1 VIWMAMLALA
11 ISMAVGFALVKAL
24 WPAEEFDPSTL
35 FLQFSLACGFGL
47 GATSLL
53 LFLVMSLRGIGGRAT
68 ELFAETCLL
77 LALLIAWFLRR
88 GKPIAPSVKRQA
100 PRSRLSFFLA
110 AGLAIALA
118 SNLASFVLLSR
129 KAPYGSWDGWS
140 IWNLHARFLFRGGQF
155 WEDVF
160 SPLLDYYKPDYP
172 LLIPA
177 SIARLW
183 IYTNHEDLL
192 AAALVAAVFT
202 FALAL
207 LTAASVARLRDGTQ
221 GMLAGLIVLGT
232 PAFVNQGSSQ
242 CADLAV
248 AFFFLSTLVLF
259 CLNDYLGH
267 SNGYLAL
274 AGVAAGMAAW
284 TKNEGFML
292 LLVVIGIR
300 FALWVQTL
308 GWRMLWRQNA
318 AFFAGLAPVMLVVL
332 YFKQHLVPVNDMVA
346 GQGLQATVGRLV
358 SLSRYRITL
367 KAFVHQAFFGG
378 GWFLPIVLILAFYAL
393 LVGFKHHE
401 RRKALIAPVFSIM
414 VAAIGYFL
422 VYIVTPHDLAWQI
435 RWSLDRVFMQ
445 LWPAAVFSVFIFLCT
460 PDEAIDASGSVSA
473 APAIGGRVAA
483 GTTAQ
488 VATQ

>member
-1 VIWMAMLALA
+1 VIWTALALVV
-11 ISMAVGFALVKAL
+11 SLVTGWLLVKAL
-24 WPAEEFDPSTL
+24 WPAERLDGAGWL
-35 FLQFSLACGFGL
+35 LQFSLAAGLGL
-47 GATSLL
+47 GATSLVT
-53 LFLVMSLRGIGGRAT
+53 FLVLLLHGRLGRVPELIGDSI
-68 ELFAETCLL
+68 L
-77 LALLIAWFLRR
+77 LALLFAIWALKR
-88 GKPIAPSVKRQA
+88 KPAISPVSREGE
-100 PRSRLSFFLA
+100 PRSPFLLPA
-110 AGLAIALA
+110 AFLIALA
-118 SNLASFVLLSR
+118 SSFVRFILLAR
-129 KAPYGSWDGWS
+129 KEPHGNWDGWS

-155 WEDVF
+155 WKDTF

-172 LLIPA
+172 LLVPG

-183 IYTNHEDLL
+183 TNANHESVI
-192 AAALVAAVFT
+192 APTIVAAIFT

-207 LTAASVARLRDGTQ
+207 FTAASVARLRDGMQ

-242 CADLAV
+242 CADLPV

-259 CLNDYLGH
+259 CLNDYFGH

-300 FALWVQTL
+300 VALWVRTL
-308 GWRMLWRQNA
+308 GLRGLWRQNA
-318 AFFAGLAPVMLVVL
+318 AFFAGLTPVMLVVL

-367 KAFVHQAFFGG
+367 KAFVHEAFFWG
-378 GWFLPIVLILAFYAL
+378 GWFLPIILILAFYAL

-401 RRKALIAPVFSIM
+401 RRKELIAPVLSII
-414 VAAIGYFL
+414 VAAIGYFM
-422 VYIVTPHDLAWQI
+422 VYILTPHDLAWQI

-445 LWPAAVFSVFIFLCT
+445 LWPAAVFSMFMFLCT
-460 PDEAIDASGSVSA
+460 PNEAINASGSVSA
-473 APAIGGRVAA
+473 AP
-483 GTTAQ
+483 
-488 VATQ
+488 